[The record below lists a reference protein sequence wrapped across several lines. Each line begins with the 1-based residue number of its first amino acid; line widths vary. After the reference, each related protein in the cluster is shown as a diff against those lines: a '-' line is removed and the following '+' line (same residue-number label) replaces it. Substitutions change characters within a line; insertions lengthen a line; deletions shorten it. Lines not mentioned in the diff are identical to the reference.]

1 MLEEA
6 GINSPFKQGALKEV
20 AEKSEAILAELS
32 K

>member
-6 GINSPFKQGALKEV
+6 GINSPFKEGALKEV
-20 AEKSEAILAELS
+20 AQKSEALLKELS